1 MAQLAPPPAPP
12 RVTTSDYDGLRRFRL
27 RMLQVVATMATL
39 GVTCWLCTL
48 GALPG
53 VIAVVAAKHVLVAII
68 MMGLGIDS
76 PPAD

>member
-1 MAQLAPPPAPP
+1 MSQLAPPPAPP
-12 RVTTSDYDGLRRFRL
+12 RVSTNDHDGLRRFHL

-48 GALPG
+48 GALPA

-68 MMGLGIDS
+68 MMGLGIDA